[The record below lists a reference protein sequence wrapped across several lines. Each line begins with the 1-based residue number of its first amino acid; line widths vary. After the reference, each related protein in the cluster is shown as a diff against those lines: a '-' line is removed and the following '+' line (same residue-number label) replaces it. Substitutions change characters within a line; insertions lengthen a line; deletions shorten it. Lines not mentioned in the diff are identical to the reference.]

1 MDLIGTYTLVLVVY
15 FDDLEQNQNIFAE
28 FKIKINPPEYP
39 SNLNLEELIPKTT
52 FKIISVSAFEVSLRN
67 STLNIFSSEELPP
80 SVIQIEA
87 YVKDLKKTVLIA

>member
-1 MDLIGTYTLVLVVY
+1 M
-15 FDDLEQNQNIFAE
+15 
-28 FKIKINPPEYP
+28 
-39 SNLNLEELIPKTT
+39 PKTT

-87 YVKDLKKTVLIA
+87 YVKDLKKTVLIAQQVMFKIPDASNSTNNQTLALIT

>member
-1 MDLIGTYTLVLVVY
+1 M
-15 FDDLEQNQNIFAE
+15 
-28 FKIKINPPEYP
+28 
-39 SNLNLEELIPKTT
+39 PKTT

-87 YVKDLKKTVLIA
+87 YVKDLKKTVLIAQQVMFKIPDVSNSTNNQTLALIT